1 VHRAWNTFVPETQII
16 PFLTHKG
23 LKIQVMRSL
32 LLLLTTT
39 IALASQAQEVTGVA
53 KDAQGTP
60 LNGATITL
68 FKAKDTSVVK
78 LSVTKEG
85 QYSFSHISEGEY
97 RVGASFVGY
106 NSQLSTPFQV
116 SAAGV
121 KAPELL
127 LTKAAADMKGIVVTA
142 KKPIIEVKADKTIL
156 NVEGTINATGST
168 ALELLRKSPGVT
180 VDKDDNLSLSG
191 KNGVQVY
198 IDGRPSPL
206 SGQDLANY
214 LKSMNS
220 AEIDAI
226 ELITNPSAK
235 YEAAGNAGI
244 INIRLKKNKSF
255 GTNGSVNAGLNIGRY
270 PKYN

>member
-1 VHRAWNTFVPETQII
+1 
-16 PFLTHKG
+16 
-23 LKIQVMRSL
+23 MRSL
-32 LLLLTTT
+32 FLLLTMT
-39 IALASQAQEVTGVA
+39 IALASNAQEVSGLA

-85 QYSFSHISEGEY
+85 NYSFTDIKE
-97 RVGASFVGY
+97 
-106 NSQLSTPFQV
+106 
-116 SAAGV
+116 
-121 KAPELL
+121 
-127 LTKAAADMKGIVVTA
+127 IVVTA
-142 KKPIIEVKADKTIL
+142 KKPTIEVKADKTIL

-198 IDGRPSPL
+198 IEGLPRPL

-226 ELITNPSAK
+226 A
-235 YEAAGNAGI
+235 
-244 INIRLKKNKSF
+244 
-255 GTNGSVNAGLNIGRY
+255 
-270 PKYN
+270 

>member
-1 VHRAWNTFVPETQII
+1 
-16 PFLTHKG
+16 
-23 LKIQVMRSL
+23 MRSL
-32 LLLLTTT
+32 LLLLTMT
-39 IALASQAQEVTGVA
+39 IALASNAQEVSGLA

-68 FKAKDTSVVK
+68 FNAKDTSVVK
-78 LSVTKEG
+78 LSITKEG
-85 QYSFSHISEGEY
+85 NYSFTDIKEGEY

-106 NSQLSTPFQV
+106 NSQLSTPFSV
-116 SAAGV
+116 AATGAQ
-121 KAPELL
+121 APELL

-226 ELITNPSAK
+226 E
-235 YEAAGNAGI
+235 
-244 INIRLKKNKSF
+244 
-255 GTNGSVNAGLNIGRY
+255 
-270 PKYN
+270 